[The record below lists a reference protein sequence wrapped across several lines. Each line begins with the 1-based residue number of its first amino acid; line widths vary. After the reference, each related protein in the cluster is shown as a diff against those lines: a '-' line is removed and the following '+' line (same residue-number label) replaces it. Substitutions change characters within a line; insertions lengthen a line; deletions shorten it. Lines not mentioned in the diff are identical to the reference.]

1 MKSIKQKLLSVFLIV
16 VLLITVLC
24 LYNYASVMKFNQ
36 ETESIIKE
44 DLPLLIADEELAFNI
59 AERIALARG
68 YILYNDASYKE
79 SFLQYTEESIKL
91 QDQVLKETHSEEAKQ
106 LLEKSVEW
114 RKIITEE
121 VFVEF
126 DNGNKEQ
133 ALVIM
138 TNKVQPLG
146 RDLMAG
152 FKDIA
157 DKRKSIILAAGNDV
171 IETGSN
177 VKNAS
182 LFISIIIII
191 VAIIL
196 AMFSAGNIANPIK
209 KVVNRMLQIAEG
221 NLQSTNLTTK
231 AKDETAQLIHAT
243 NTMNN
248 NLRTIITSII
258 ETSDNV
264 KRQSRSLSTSANE
277 VKEGSLQIAVT
288 MEELATG
295 TQEQAQNCANL
306 GETLSDFINNIKV
319 SNEEGIKVR
328 SLTGKVEAATEN
340 GNKLMSVSE
349 SNMHKIE
356 CLVAESVSKV
366 RELDKKTG
374 KINEIISVITN
385 ISEQTNLLAL
395 NAAIEAARAGENGK
409 GFAVVANEVKKLAEE
424 VKFSVNDITS
434 IVNSVQQ
441 ESLEVA
447 SSLEIGYKTIQ
458 NGTSQI
464 KETAETFDLISEL
477 IKGMTVKVGFIS
489 NELESFVAKGETLIV
504 SISGIAS
511 VSEES
516 AAGIEETTASTE
528 EAVNLMEQ
536 ILESS
541 QVLADQSEQLNNI
554 TKKFLV

>member
-36 ETESIIKE
+36 ETENIIKE

-328 SLTGKVEAATEN
+328 TLTGKVEAATEN

-447 SSLEIGYKTIQ
+447 SSLEVGYKTIQ